1 VTEVFLFVKRRKKKM
16 TKTLHAMVKNG
27 PESLM
32 RITGLMKRRGCE
44 VKSLRLELDEDS
56 SMSTLVITLGA
67 NDDEMDNIIMQM
79 RRFQDVFQLIE
90 KYN

>member
-1 VTEVFLFVKRRKKKM
+1 VTEVFLFIKRRKKKM

-44 VKSLRLELDEDS
+44 VKSLSLELDEDS

>member
-1 VTEVFLFVKRRKKKM
+1 M
-16 TKTLHAMVKNG
+16 TKTLQAMVKNG

-44 VKSLRLELDEDS
+44 VKSLSLELDESS
-56 SMSTLVITLGA
+56 SMSKLVITLGA
-67 NDDEMDNIIMQM
+67 NDNEMDNIIMQM
-79 RRFQDVFQLIE
+79 RRFQDVFQLDE